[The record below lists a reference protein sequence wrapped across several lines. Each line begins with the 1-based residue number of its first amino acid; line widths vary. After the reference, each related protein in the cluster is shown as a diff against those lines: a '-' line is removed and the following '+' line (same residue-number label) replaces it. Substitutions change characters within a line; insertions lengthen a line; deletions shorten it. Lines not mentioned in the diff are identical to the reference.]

1 MIRPKVFAR
10 SADGA
15 TVSTIRTSVDESVR
29 AVLQSPL
36 EDDVAGLDPL
46 VEESRS
52 RPSSALSRRAGL
64 VSTLSAAGY
73 ALAALA
79 MVLGFDVRL
88 ADINWSWA
96 ALFIVAYAAVSR
108 VEFEIGTGAVVPTE
122 IVLVPMLF
130 VLPPAAVPLAV
141 GAAYLLGASVD
152 VVMGQLR
159 PQRLPVVLS
168 TCWHAIGPALVL
180 AAAGLTRPSWHD
192 LPIYAAALAAQFAFD
207 AASSIARESVGF
219 GVSPARV
226 IGFLQPVFLVDLLL
240 APVGLLAAFA
250 IAPNPLALLALLPL
264 AGLLWVFARD
274 RRARID
280 QALALTVAYRG
291 ASDEARHD
299 ALTGVLNR
307 LGWEETIAEAEEHL
321 PASGERASVIM
332 LDVDGLKQANDVHGH
347 DFGDAVIRSVA
358 HVLSRSVREHDVVAR
373 IGGDEFAIL
382 MPGCGEQDC
391 QMTMRRLTETLGR
404 QRVASLPIS
413 ASMGGATCSSVGNLR
428 HTVRRA
434 DARMYQLKR
443 PSRDAVASP
452 VVDRRVAR

>member
-1 MIRPKVFAR
+1 M
-10 SADGA
+10 
-15 TVSTIRTSVDESVR
+15 STLRTSVDDSVR

-52 RPSSALSRRAGL
+52 RPSAALSRRAGL

-73 ALAALA
+73 AIAALA
-79 MVLGFDVRL
+79 MLLGFGVRFADV
-88 ADINWSWA
+88 NWSWA
-96 ALFIVAYAAVSR
+96 ALFVVAYAAVSR

-141 GAAYLLGASVD
+141 GAAYLAGASAD
-152 VVMGQLR
+152 VVIGQLR

-180 AAAGLTRPSWHD
+180 AVAGSTQPSWQD
-192 LPIYAAALAAQFAFD
+192 LPIYALALAAQFAFD
-207 AASSIARESVGF
+207 AASSVIRESVGF
-219 GVSPARV
+219 GVSPVKVLA
-226 IGFLQPVFLVDLLL
+226 FLQPVFLVDLLL
-240 APVGLLAAFA
+240 APVGLVAAFA
-250 IAPNPLALLALLPL
+250 IAPQPLALLALMPL

-280 QALALTVAYRG
+280 QALALSIAYRG

-307 LGWEETIAEAEEHL
+307 LGWEETIADAEERL
-321 PASGERASVIM
+321 PASGEPASVIM

-347 DFGDAVIRSVA
+347 DFGDAVIRAVG

-391 QMTMRRLTETLGR
+391 QMTMRRLDETLGR

-413 ASMGGATCSSVGNLR
+413 ASMGGATCSSAGNLR

-443 PSRDAVASP
+443 PSRDAGAAT
-452 VVDRRVAR
+452 VVDRRAAR